1 MQLQADKWQFV
12 YSEGAAVVLEPGRG
26 DGGTVFVSGATL
38 PRKPDA
44 PGQEGGRPT
53 ARIQPWSVEAT
64 DVLPQVVLSVEHYNR
79 LARML
84 ERGIKPVLEIDIGSQ
99 FHTDDLNSFNIIA
112 EIPGTDLKD
121 EVVMLG
127 AHFDSWH
134 AGTGATDNAVGCAVA
149 MEAVRIL
156 KSIGAKP
163 RRTIRIG
170 LWTGEEQGLFG
181 SKAYVTEHF
190 GSVVQ
195 PTRDGAPPADR
206 AGGPPR
212 GERPRSQY
220 ELKPEHEKLSAYFN
234 LDNGAGK
241 IRGIYL
247 QGNEALRPTFRSW
260 LAPFAEMGATTI
272 AASNTGGTDHLSFD
286 SIGLPG
292 FQFIQDQIE
301 YDTRTHHSSMDVYE
315 RVQPDDAKQASII
328 MAAFAYQTAM
338 LNEKLARKPLN
349 GDVISPA
356 INVTP
361 APQEPAAAVA
371 PAAATPVTSAPWPTP
386 LRAHRLASAVS

>member
-1 MQLQADKWQFV
+1 
-12 YSEGAAVVLEPGRG
+12 
-26 DGGTVFVSGATL
+26 
-38 PRKPDA
+38 
-44 PGQEGGRPT
+44 
-53 ARIQPWSVEAT
+53 
-64 DVLPQVVLSVEHYNR
+64 
-79 LARML
+79 ML

-195 PTRDGAPPADR
+195 PSRDGAPPA
-206 AGGPPR
+206 GGAPR
-212 GERPRSQY
+212 GDRPRSQY

-286 SIGLPG
+286 SVGLPG

-356 INVTP
+356 TNATP
-361 APQEPAAAVA
+361 APAVA
-371 PAAATPVTSAPWPTP
+371 PVTTEAKPATQEPVSAAAPVTATP
-386 LRAHRLASAVS
+386 